1 MNRSIRHVWMA
12 AVAMFAV
19 LLLALTSIMFFQQRS
34 LAADP
39 WNTRTLY
46 EQFGRDRGSIL
57 AGGEE
62 IARSVPT
69 EGDYAFAR
77 EYPQGDLY
85 SEVTGYF
92 SPVYGATALEQEMGD
107 ELSGSSD
114 DQFYNRVVSTLSGEQ
129 QTGASVETTL
139 DPELQQI
146 AHDSLQGRQGAIVAI
161 EPDTGRILAMASSP
175 GFDPNKMSSHDTE
188 SVMAASEAYSS
199 DPAQPLVNRTIGGDL
214 YAPAST
220 FKLIDTVAALES
232 GEYTTDT
239 EIPNPQELEL
249 PGTSITLPNYRGGPC
264 DARDVADLQFALEN
278 SCNVPFAQVAM
289 DLGED
294 RIAQTAENFGYGQDL
309 DIPMSVTPSS
319 FPEGMTDAELAMAS
333 IGQYDVRS
341 TPMQV
346 AMISAALGNDG
357 VLMKPQ
363 LVDQVRSPDLSVI
376 QDFEPEEL
384 NQATSPDVAD
394 TLEDLM
400 VSDVDNGIAR
410 GAAVPGH
417 SVAGKTGTAEIGSE
431 AGLTDSWFTGFAP
444 ADDPEIAIA
453 VVFEDVDITTAST
466 LTSPTAQR
474 LFEEVL
480 TR

>member
-1 MNRSIRHVWMA
+1 MCIR
-12 AVAMFAV
+12 
-19 LLLALTSIMFFQQRS
+19 
-34 LAADP
+34 
-39 WNTRTLY
+39 
-46 EQFGRDRGSIL
+46 
-57 AGGEE
+57 
-62 IARSVPT
+62 
-69 EGDYAFAR
+69 
-77 EYPQGDLY
+77 
-85 SEVTGYF
+85 
-92 SPVYGATALEQEMGD
+92 
-107 ELSGSSD
+107 
-114 DQFYNRVVSTLSGEQ
+114 
-129 QTGASVETTL
+129 
-139 DPELQQI
+139 
-146 AHDSLQGRQGAIVAI
+146 DS
-161 EPDTGRILAMASSP
+161 
-175 GFDPNKMSSHDTE
+175 
-188 SVMAASEAYSS
+188 
-199 DPAQPLVNRTIGGDL
+199 
-214 YAPAST
+214 
-220 FKLIDTVAALES
+220 
-232 GEYTTDT
+232 
-239 EIPNPQELEL
+239 
-249 PGTSITLPNYRGGPC
+249 
-264 DARDVADLQFALEN
+264 LQFALEN
-278 SCNVPFAQVAM
+278 SCNVPFAQIAM

-363 LVDQVRSPDLSVI
+363 LVDQVRSSDLSVI

-384 NQATSPDVAD
+384 NQATSADVAD

-431 AGLTDSWFTGFAP
+431 TGLTDSWFTGFAP

-453 VVFEDVDITTAST
+453 VVFEDVDTTTAST

-474 LFEEVL
+474 MFEEVL